1 MSARKVNGIGVFQP
15 VAVQSNQTR
24 LFLAPNQVK
33 VRKNGVEFRS
43 ITPIAPWTEMTV
55 TLQSNRGAG
64 KVHCNGV
71 VVACNG
77 NRHGGYLV
85 SMVFTNL
92 SKQAQATLNLLAFA

>member
-1 MSARKVNGIGVFQP
+1 MSARKVNGVAVFQP
-15 VAVQSNQTR
+15 LAVQSHQTR
-24 LFLAPNQVK
+24 LFLAPNQVT
-33 VRKNGVEFRS
+33 VRRNGVEFRS
-43 ITPIAPWTEMTV
+43 MTPIAPWTEMTV
-55 TLQSNRGAG
+55 TLQSNRGET

-92 SKQAQATLNLLAFA
+92 SKQAQETLNILAFA